1 MNKITEL
8 WRGLHQ
14 EPKEEEWKL
23 SRVFRWVVSYLQKG
37 ETATMDD
44 GWVDWW
50 EDKALRAEQLE
61 TANANLLGA
70 CKDIVFCIEDCEEC
84 EGMGIDP
91 RCEIDDACRGCGGV
105 GKNLSSDGIFAAF
118 KAQEAIRKHKGEG
131 R

>member
-61 TANANLLGA
+61 TANAELLEA
-70 CKDIVFCIEDCEEC
+70 LEDSAEILGHIPED
-84 EGMGIDP
+84 DP
-91 RCEIDDACRGCGGV
+91 HETWGNVNASI
-105 GKNLSSDGIFAAF
+105 
-118 KAQEAIRKHKGEG
+118 QEAHDIADDTIRKHKGEG
-131 R
+131 K